1 MTAWCQ
7 ENENLHPS
15 NTMLW
20 NLKQHYVMEFEGGN
34 YRQFFFNACPA
45 LENRRRPGASPD
57 PPLIPKKLN
66 QCFNKTWLHDWLS
79 TPTKY

>member
-20 NLKQHYVMEFEGGN
+20 NLKGETIANFSSMHAQPWKIDVGPE
-34 YRQFFFNACPA
+34 P
-45 LENRRRPGASPD
+45 LPT
-57 PPLIPKKLN
+57 PPIPKKLN
-66 QCFNKTWLHDWLS
+66 HCFNKTWLHDWLS
-79 TPTKY
+79 TPTKILKLKGET